1 MNLFDIKPTMT
12 YTYRLTKDDV
22 IDMLK
27 DNLKEQLGDVPLYG
41 SLVLEDDT
49 IVITVSTEEPKQP
62 KRRGPGRPRKSEVE
76 AVSFD
81 VDDYL
86 GELSMPTLLRDQE
99 HLMAF
104 ENANKSEALETLR
117 KAGGEKVN
125 GCIANTQYFCQL
137 TDDEEWSMHYNAVA
151 ALGEGVTY
159 AWVADPKT
167 TYNNDQPLGAN
178 RELVVSDSDG
188 VLVRYAKLPNEKTP
202 RVIYSRLENISDPD
216 FQLKD

>member
-41 SLVLEDDT
+41 SLTLEDDT

-62 KRRGPGRPRKSEVE
+62 KRRGPGRPRKNEVE

-86 GELSMPTLLRDQE
+86 SELSMPTLLRDQE

-104 ENANKSEALETLR
+104 ENANKSEALEALR
-117 KAGGEKVN
+117 KVGGEKVN

-178 RELVVSDSDG
+178 RELVVSDFEG
-188 VLVRYAKLPNEKTP
+188 VLVRYAKLPDEKTP

>member
-12 YTYRLTKDDV
+12 YTYRLSKDDV

-27 DNLKEQLGDVPLYG
+27 DKLKEQLGDVPLYG
-41 SLVLEDDT
+41 TLALEDDT
-49 IVITVSTEEPKQP
+49 IIITVSTEEPKQP

-81 VDDYL
+81 VDDYIS
-86 GELSMPTLLRDQE
+86 ELQMPTLLRDQE

-104 ENANKSEALETLR
+104 ETTNKQEALDALR
-117 KAGGEKVN
+117 KVGKEKVN

-137 TDDEEWSMHYNAVA
+137 TDDEEWAMHYNAVA
-151 ALGEGVTY
+151 ALGYGITY
-159 AWVADPKT
+159 AWVSEPKT
-167 TYNNDQPLGAN
+167 IYHDQPLGAN
-178 RELVVSDSDG
+178 RELVVSDSEG

-202 RVIYSRLENISDPD
+202 RVIYSRLEDINDPD